1 MTKIVLLIKAK
12 GEFCLGCERK
22 EISGKYE
29 QIRCK
34 IFGRALSR
42 TFNRHILRCK
52 ECIEAELDEQTGC
65 DDLGAGQTT
74 SCSRNSAGMDFL
86 VCEESTIPR
95 SGKQDCAKRAIET
108 RTPDLWADAGRCDG

>member
-42 TFNRHILRCK
+42 TFNRHVLRCK

-74 SCSRNSAGMDFL
+74 SCDGNSPGLDIL
-86 VCEESTIPR
+86 VREELAVPR
-95 SGKQDCAKRAIET
+95 SNEPACTRRSHET
-108 RTPDLWADAGRCDG
+108 RTTDLWADAGRCDG